1 MDGANQGKIQR
12 KNILFKRYPLSF
24 WKETLKEFEGGT
36 LSAYKFCLKKG
47 IGFST
52 FQRWKKVIGNN
63 AGSKPLPSFI
73 PIGIKGED
81 PFLSGLSS
89 QDLKEDSNKSFDF
102 KPLTSE
108 PFAKRDE
115 WILMFGTGVSLKI
128 PDRFDDK
135 ILKRLVSVLIP
146 CS

>member
-12 KNILFKRYPLSF
+12 KKILLKRYPLSF
-24 WKETLKEFEGGT
+24 WQEILKEFEGGT

-52 FQRWKKVIGNN
+52 FQRWKKVIENN

-73 PIGIKGED
+73 PIRIKGED
-81 PFLSGLSS
+81 PFVSGLSNDGLEK
-89 QDLKEDSNKSFDF
+89 DLSKGFAF
-102 KPLTSE
+102 KPLPPE
-108 PFAKRDE
+108 PCAKRDE

-135 ILKRLVSVLIP
+135 ILKRLVSVQRP

>member
-1 MDGANQGKIQR
+1 MDRANQGKIQG
-12 KNILFKRYPLSF
+12 KKILLKRYPLSF
-24 WKETLKEFEGGT
+24 WQETLKEFEGGT
-36 LSAYKFCLKKG
+36 LSAYNFCLKKG

-63 AGSKPLPSFI
+63 AGPRPLPSFI

-81 PFLSGLSS
+81 PFVSGLSS
-89 QDLKEDSNKSFDF
+89 QDLKEDSSKSFAF
-102 KPLTSE
+102 KPLPPE
-108 PFAKRDE
+108 ACAKRDE

-128 PDRFDDK
+128 PDLFDDK
-135 ILKRLVSVLIP
+135 ILKRLVSVLRP